1 MPQASEIAW
10 LIPVFPLIGAVISGL
25 SLISINKKINNSRE
39 IVAVSLLSFVGI
51 SAAISYKA
59 LYEQITGYQTVEK
72 LFVWASAGDFQIPMG
87 FVLDP
92 LGSVMLCL
100 VTTITLLVMIYS
112 HGYMSHDKGYVRF
125 FTYLALFSSS
135 MLGLIISPNLLEI
148 YVFWELVGMC
158 SYLLVGFW
166 YDRDGAAHAAQKA
179 FVVNRVGDFGLLL
192 GILGLFWATKS
203 FDFTEIAVG
212 ISQSMA
218 NHSLPSWAPLLLCFL
233 VFLGPM
239 AKSAQFPLHVWLPD
253 AMEGPT
259 PISALIHA
267 ATMVAAGV
275 FLVARLD
282 PLYSIFPIMQFIIA
296 LVGTI
301 TCFLGASIAL
311 TQMDLKKGLAYSTVS
326 QLGYM
331 MLAMGC
337 GAPLAGIFHLITH
350 ACFKA
355 MLFLGSGSVI
365 HAMEEVVG
373 HQPVLAQDMRLMGG
387 LRKKMPLTS
396 STFLIGCVA
405 ISGIPPLAG
414 FWSKDEIL
422 GNAFISFPAFWFIG
436 FMTAGM
442 TAFYMFR
449 LYFLTFEGE
458 FRGNNEELRFKLT
471 QAAGLDMAD
480 DHAEE
485 NHEEEEHETLSGE
498 VHESPWSMTF
508 PLVFLAFPSVLIG
521 FMGLPWDSKFV
532 GLLDPEEAINLSSS
546 FELNEFLPLAIAS
559 VLIASTGIS
568 IAYLA
573 YFAKKIDL
581 SILFAKRFPK
591 INNFL
596 SKKWYLDEINEKIFV
611 KGTRRIAKE
620 VLEVDSKVV
629 DGVVNLTGLVTLGS
643 GEGLKYFETGRAQFY
658 ALIVFGGVLLLVALF
673 GLQTPQVA

>member
-10 LIPVFPLIGAVISGL
+10 LIPVFPLIGAVLSGL
-25 SLISINKKINNSRE
+25 GLISVNKKINNSRE
-39 IVAVSLLSFVGI
+39 IVSISLILFVGI
-51 SAAISYKA
+51 SAVISYKA
-59 LYEQITGYQTVEK
+59 LIEQINGYQVVEK
-72 LFVWASAGDFQIPMG
+72 LFVWASAGDFTIPMG
-87 FVLDP
+87 FILDP
-92 LGSVMLCL
+92 LGSVMLAL

-112 HGYMSHDKGYVRF
+112 HGYMAHDKGYVRF

-135 MLGLIISPNLLEI
+135 MMGLIISPNLLEI

-203 FDFTEIAVG
+203 FDFNEIAIGV
-212 ISQSMA
+212 SQSITE
-218 NHSLPSWAPLLLCFL
+218 NSLPVWAAILLCFL

-267 ATMVAAGV
+267 ATMVAAGI
-275 FLVARLD
+275 FLVARLE
-282 PLYSIFPIMQFIIA
+282 PLYSLFPSIQFIIA

-337 GAPLAGIFHLITH
+337 GAPIAGIFHLVTH

-373 HQPVLAQDMRLMGG
+373 HQPILAQDMRLMGG
-387 LRKKMPLTS
+387 LRKKMPFTS
-396 STFLIGCVA
+396 TTFLIGCIA

-422 GNAFISFPAFWFIG
+422 GNAFNSFPAFWFVG
-436 FMTAGM
+436 FLTAGM

-449 LYFLTFEGE
+449 LYFLTFEGQ
-458 FRGNNEELRFKLT
+458 FRGYDKELQKELLL
-471 QAAGLDMAD
+471 AAKI
-480 DHAEE
+480 
-485 NHEEEEHETLSGE
+485 NSEEEEEQKEHGIL
-498 VHESPWSMTF
+498 HESPWSMTF
-508 PLVFLAFPSVLIG
+508 PLVFLAVPSVIIGLI
-521 FMGLPWDSKFV
+521 GLPWDSKFANF
-532 GLLDPEEAINLSSS
+532 LDPEEALIAINS
-546 FELNEFLPLAIAS
+546 FEFKEFFPLAFASVSIAS
-559 VLIASTGIS
+559 LGILIA
-568 IAYLA
+568 YKA

-581 SILFAKRFPK
+581 SILFAQRFPF
-591 INNFL
+591 INKFL
-596 SKKWYLDEINEKIFV
+596 SNKWYLDDINEKLFV
-611 KGTRRIAKE
+611 KGSRKLAKE

-658 ALIVFGGVLLLVALF
+658 ALIVFGGVILLVAIF
-673 GLQTPQVA
+673 GFQSPQVT

>member
-10 LIPVFPLIGAVISGL
+10 LIPVFPLIGAVLSGL
-25 SLISINKKINNSRE
+25 GLISINKKINNSRE
-39 IVAVSLLSFVGI
+39 IVSVGLISFVGI
-51 SAAISYKA
+51 SAVISYKA
-59 LYEQITGYQTVEK
+59 LIEQVNGYQSVEK
-72 LFVWASAGDFQIPMG
+72 LFVWANAGDFTIPMG

-92 LGSVMLCL
+92 LGSVMLAL

-112 HGYMSHDKGYVRF
+112 HGYMAHDKGYVRF

-135 MLGLIISPNLLEI
+135 MMGLIVSPNLLEI

-192 GILGLFWATKS
+192 GILGLFWATNS
-203 FDFTEIAVG
+203 FDFNEIATG
-212 ISQSMA
+212 ISQSISD
-218 NHSLPSWAPLLLCFL
+218 HSIPIWAALLLCFL

-267 ATMVAAGV
+267 ATMVAAGI
-275 FLVARLD
+275 FLVARLQ
-282 PLYSIFPIMQFIIA
+282 PLYSIFPSIQFIIA

-337 GAPLAGIFHLITH
+337 GAPVAGIFHLVTH

-387 LRKKMPLTS
+387 LRKKMPYTS
-396 STFLIGCVA
+396 TTFLIGCVA

-422 GNAFISFPAFWFIG
+422 GNAFISFPAFWFVG
-436 FMTAGM
+436 LLTAGM

-449 LYFLTFEGE
+449 LYFLTFEGD
-458 FRGNNEELRFKLT
+458 FRGENKELQKQLLIASKTNLDEEK
-471 QAAGLDMAD
+471 
-480 DHAEE
+480 EE
-485 NHEEEEHETLSGE
+485 DHEEHGSI
-498 VHESPWSMTF
+498 HESPWSMTF
-508 PLVFLAFPSVLIG
+508 PLVFLGVPSVIIG
-521 FMGLPWDSKFV
+521 FMGLPWDSKIAN
-532 GLLDPEEAINLSSS
+532 LLDPEEAETAAKA
-546 FELNEFLPLAIAS
+546 FELKEFLPLALAS
-559 VLIASTGIS
+559 VLIASAGII
-568 IAYLA
+568 IAYQA
-573 YFAKKIDL
+573 YFVKKINL
-581 SILFAKRFPK
+581 SVLFAEKFPS
-591 INNFL
+591 INRFL
-596 SKKWYLDEINEKIFV
+596 SNKWYLDDINEKLFV
-611 KGTRRIAKE
+611 KGSRKLAKE

-658 ALIVFGGVLLLVALF
+658 ALIVFGGVILLVAIF
-673 GLQTPQVA
+673 GFQSPQVS

>member
-10 LIPVFPLIGAVISGL
+10 LIPVFPLIGAVFSGL
-25 SLISINKKINNSRE
+25 GLICANKKINNSRE
-39 IVAVSLLSFVGI
+39 IVSISLLSFVGV
-51 SAAISYKA
+51 SAVISYKT
-59 LYEQITGYQTVEK
+59 LIEQINGYQSVEK
-72 LFVWASAGDFQIPMG
+72 LFVWASAGDFTIPMG

-92 LGSVMLCL
+92 LGSVMLTL

-112 HGYMSHDKGYVRF
+112 HGYMAHDKGYVRF

-135 MLGLIISPNLLEI
+135 MMGLIISPNLLEI

-166 YDRDGAAHAAQKA
+166 YDRDGAANAAQKA

-203 FDFTEIAVG
+203 FDFNEIAVG
-212 ISQSMA
+212 VSQSVSED
-218 NHSLPSWAPLLLCFL
+218 SLPVWAALLLCFL

-267 ATMVAAGV
+267 ATMVAAGI
-275 FLVARLD
+275 FLVARLQ
-282 PLYSIFPIMQFIIA
+282 PLYSLFPSIQFIIA

-337 GAPLAGIFHLITH
+337 GAPVAGIFHLITH

-387 LRKKMPLTS
+387 LRKKMPFTS
-396 STFLIGCVA
+396 MTFLIGCVA

-422 GNAFISFPAFWFIG
+422 GNAFISFPAFWFVG
-436 FMTAGM
+436 FLTAGM

-449 LYFLTFEGE
+449 LYFLTFEGD
-458 FRGNNEELRFKLT
+458 FRGEDKELQKELLLASEIT
-471 QAAGLDMAD
+471 I
-480 DHAEE
+480 
-485 NHEEEEHETLSGE
+485 EEEHEEEHGSL
-498 VHESPWSMTF
+498 HESPWSMTF
-508 PLVFLAFPSVLIG
+508 PLVFLAVPSVIIG
-521 FMGLPWDSKFV
+521 FMGFPWDSKFAN
-532 GLLDPEEAINLSSS
+532 LLDPEEALIAIES
-546 FELNEFLPLAIAS
+546 FELKEFLPLAIAS
-559 VLIASTGIS
+559 VFIASIGIT
-568 IAYLA
+568 IAYQA
-573 YFAKKIDL
+573 YFAKKINL
-581 SILFAKRFPK
+581 SILFAQRFPSVNK
-591 INNFL
+591 FL
-596 SKKWYLDEINEKIFV
+596 SNKWYLDDINEKLFV
-611 KGTRRIAKE
+611 KGSRKLAKE

-658 ALIVFGGVLLLVALF
+658 ALIVFGGVILLVAIF
-673 GLQTPQVA
+673 GFQSPQVA

>member
-25 SLISINKKINNSRE
+25 GLISANKKINNARE
-39 IVAVSLLSFVGI
+39 IVSVTLISFVGI
-51 SAAISYKA
+51 SAVISYKA
-59 LYEQITGYQTVEK
+59 LIEQVNGYNSVEK
-72 LFVWASAGDFQIPMG
+72 LFVWASAGDFTIPMG
-87 FVLDP
+87 FILDP
-92 LGSVMLCL
+92 LGSVMLAL

-135 MLGLIISPNLLEI
+135 MMGLIISPNLLEI

-192 GILGLFWATKS
+192 GILGLFWATNS
-203 FDFTEIAVG
+203 FDFNQIAKG
-212 ISQSMA
+212 ISQSISD
-218 NHSLPSWAPLLLCFL
+218 NSLPLWAALILCFL

-267 ATMVAAGV
+267 ATMVAAGI
-275 FLVARLD
+275 FLVARLQ
-282 PLYSIFPIMQFIIA
+282 PLYSLFPSIQFVIA
-296 LVGTI
+296 LVGSI

-337 GAPLAGIFHLITH
+337 GAPVAGIFHLITH

-387 LRKKMPLTS
+387 LRKKMPYTS
-396 STFLIGCVA
+396 ATFLIGCIA

-422 GNAFISFPAFWFIG
+422 GNAFISFPAFWLVG
-436 FMTAGM
+436 FLTAGM

-449 LYFLTFEGE
+449 LYFLTFEGD
-458 FRGNNEELRFKLT
+458 FRGENKELQKKLLLASNINLEDDNEE
-471 QAAGLDMAD
+471 GN
-480 DHAEE
+480 AEDQ
-485 NHEEEEHETLSGE
+485 HGSL
-498 VHESPWSMTF
+498 HESPWSMTF
-508 PLVFLAFPSVLIG
+508 PLVFLAVPSIIIG
-521 FMGLPWDSKFV
+521 FMGLPWDSKFAR
-532 GLLDPEEAINLSSS
+532 LLDPEEAEMAANAFNLK
-546 FELNEFLPLAIAS
+546 EFLPLAIAS
-559 VLIASTGIS
+559 VFVACLGIT
-568 IAYLA
+568 IAYQA
-573 YFAKKIDL
+573 YFAKKINL
-581 SILFAKRFPK
+581 SILFAKKFPV

-596 SKKWYLDEINEKIFV
+596 SKKWYLDDINEKLFV
-611 KGTRRIAKE
+611 KGSRKLAKE

-658 ALIVFGGVLLLVALF
+658 ALIVFGGVILLVAIF
-673 GLQTPQVA
+673 GFQSPQVT

>member
-10 LIPVFPLIGAVISGL
+10 LIPVFPLIGAVLSGL
-25 SLISINKKINNSRE
+25 GLICANKKINNSRE
-39 IVAVSLLSFVGI
+39 IVSISLISFVGI
-51 SAAISYKA
+51 SAVISYKT
-59 LYEQITGYQTVEK
+59 LIEQINGYQPVEK
-72 LFVWASAGDFQIPMG
+72 LFVWASAGDFTIPMG
-87 FVLDP
+87 FVLDQ
-92 LGSVMLCL
+92 LGSVMLTL
-100 VTTITLLVMIYS
+100 VSTITLLVMIYS
-112 HGYMSHDKGYVRF
+112 HGYMAHDKGYVRF

-135 MLGLIISPNLLEI
+135 MMGLIISPNLLEI

-166 YDRDGAAHAAQKA
+166 YDRDGAANAAQKA

-203 FDFTEIAVG
+203 FDFNQIALGV
-212 ISQSMA
+212 SQSVA
-218 NHSLPSWAPLLLCFL
+218 ENSLPVWAALLLCFL

-267 ATMVAAGV
+267 ATMVAAGI
-275 FLVARLD
+275 FLVARLQ
-282 PLYSIFPIMQFIIA
+282 PLYSLFPAIQFIIA

-337 GAPLAGIFHLITH
+337 GAPVAGIFHLITH

-387 LRKKMPLTS
+387 LRKKMPFTS
-396 STFLIGCVA
+396 STFLIGCIA

-422 GNAFISFPAFWFIG
+422 GSAFISFPAFWFVG
-436 FMTAGM
+436 FLTAGM

-449 LYFLTFEGE
+449 LYFLTFEGD
-458 FRGNNEELRFKLT
+458 FRGENNELRQQLLL
-471 QAAGLDMAD
+471 ASGINL
-480 DHAEE
+480 
-485 NHEEEEHETLSGE
+485 EEEQEHQEEHGSL
-498 VHESPWSMTF
+498 HESPWSMTF
-508 PLVFLAFPSVLIG
+508 PLIFLAVPSIIIG
-521 FMGLPWDSKFV
+521 FMGLPWDSKFATF
-532 GLLDPEEAINLSSS
+532 LDPEEALIAIET
-546 FELNEFLPLAIAS
+546 FELKEFLPLAIAS
-559 VLIASTGIS
+559 VFIASIGIT
-568 IAYLA
+568 IAYQA
-573 YFAKKIDL
+573 YFAKKINL
-581 SILFAKRFPK
+581 SMLFAQRFPSVNK
-591 INNFL
+591 FL
-596 SKKWYLDEINEKIFV
+596 SNKWYLDDINEKLFV
-611 KGTRRIAKE
+611 KGSRKLAKE

-658 ALIVFGGVLLLVALF
+658 ALIVFGGVILLVAIF
-673 GLQTPQVA
+673 GFQSP

>member
-10 LIPVFPLIGAVISGL
+10 LIPVFPLIGAVFSGL
-25 SLISINKKINNSRE
+25 GLICANKKINNSRE
-39 IVAVSLLSFVGI
+39 IVSISLLSFVGV
-51 SAAISYKA
+51 SAVISYKT
-59 LYEQITGYQTVEK
+59 LIEQINGYQSVEK
-72 LFVWASAGDFQIPMG
+72 LFVWASAGDFTIPMG

-92 LGSVMLCL
+92 LGSVMLTL

-112 HGYMSHDKGYVRF
+112 HGYMAHDKGYVRF

-135 MLGLIISPNLLEI
+135 MMGLIISPNLLEI

-166 YDRDGAAHAAQKA
+166 YDRDGAANAAQKA

-203 FDFTEIAVG
+203 FDFNEIAIGV
-212 ISQSMA
+212 SQSVSE
-218 NHSLPSWAPLLLCFL
+218 NSLPVWAALLLCFL

-267 ATMVAAGV
+267 ATMVAAGI
-275 FLVARLD
+275 FLVARLQ
-282 PLYSIFPIMQFIIA
+282 PLYSLFPSIQFIIA

-337 GAPLAGIFHLITH
+337 GAPVAGIFHLITH

-387 LRKKMPLTS
+387 LRKKMPFTS
-396 STFLIGCVA
+396 TTFLIGCVA

-422 GNAFISFPAFWFIG
+422 GNAFISFPAFWFVG
-436 FMTAGM
+436 FLTAGM

-449 LYFLTFEGE
+449 LYFLTFEGD
-458 FRGNNEELRFKLT
+458 FRGEDKELQKELLL
-471 QAAGLDMAD
+471 ASKI
-480 DHAEE
+480 
-485 NHEEEEHETLSGE
+485 NIEEEHEEEHGSL
-498 VHESPWSMTF
+498 HESPWSMTF
-508 PLVFLAFPSVLIG
+508 PLVFLAVPSVIIG
-521 FMGLPWDSKFV
+521 FMGFPWDSKFAN
-532 GLLDPEEAINLSSS
+532 LLDPEEALIAIES
-546 FELNEFLPLAIAS
+546 FELKEFLPLAIAS
-559 VLIASTGIS
+559 VFIASIGIT
-568 IAYLA
+568 IAYQA
-573 YFAKKIDL
+573 YFAKKINL
-581 SILFAKRFPK
+581 SILFAQRFPFVNK
-591 INNFL
+591 FL
-596 SKKWYLDEINEKIFV
+596 SNKWYLDDINEKLFV
-611 KGTRRIAKE
+611 KGSRKLAKE

-658 ALIVFGGVLLLVALF
+658 ALIVFGGVILLVAIF
-673 GLQTPQVA
+673 GFQSPQVA

>member
-10 LIPVFPLIGAVISGL
+10 LIPVFPLIGAVLSGL
-25 SLISINKKINNSRE
+25 GLISINKKINNSRE
-39 IVAVSLLSFVGI
+39 IVSVGLISFVGI
-51 SAAISYKA
+51 SAVISYKA
-59 LYEQITGYQTVEK
+59 LIEQVNGYQSVEK
-72 LFVWASAGDFQIPMG
+72 LFVWANAGDFTIPMG

-92 LGSVMLCL
+92 LGSVMLAL

-112 HGYMSHDKGYVRF
+112 HGYMAHDKGYVRF

-135 MLGLIISPNLLEI
+135 MMGLIISPNLLEI

-192 GILGLFWATKS
+192 GILGLFWATNS
-203 FDFTEIAVG
+203 FDFNEIATG
-212 ISQSMA
+212 ISQSISD
-218 NHSLPSWAPLLLCFL
+218 HSIPIWAALLLCFL

-267 ATMVAAGV
+267 ATMVAAGI
-275 FLVARLD
+275 FLVARLQ
-282 PLYSIFPIMQFIIA
+282 PLYSIFPSIQFIIA

-337 GAPLAGIFHLITH
+337 GAPVAGIFHLVTH

-387 LRKKMPLTS
+387 LRKKMPYTS
-396 STFLIGCVA
+396 KTFLIGCVA

-436 FMTAGM
+436 LLTAGM
-442 TAFYMFR
+442 TAFYMVR
-449 LYFLTFEGE
+449 LYFLTFEGD
-458 FRGNNEELRFKLT
+458 FRGENKELQKELLI
-471 QAAGLDMAD
+471 ASKINID
-480 DHAEE
+480 EE
-485 NHEEEEHETLSGE
+485 NEEEHEEHGSI
-498 VHESPWSMTF
+498 HESPWSMTF
-508 PLVFLAFPSVLIG
+508 PLVFLAVPSVIIG
-521 FMGLPWDSKFV
+521 FMGLPWDSKIAY
-532 GLLDPEEAINLSSS
+532 LLDPEEAETAAKA
-546 FELNEFLPLAIAS
+546 FELKEFLPLALAS
-559 VLIASTGIS
+559 VLIASAGII
-568 IAYLA
+568 IAYQA
-573 YFAKKIDL
+573 YFAKKINL
-581 SILFAKRFPK
+581 SVLFADKFPS
-591 INNFL
+591 INRFL
-596 SKKWYLDEINEKIFV
+596 SNKWYLDDINEKLFV
-611 KGTRRIAKE
+611 KGSRKLAKE

-658 ALIVFGGVLLLVALF
+658 ALIVFGGVILLVALF
-673 GLQTPQVA
+673 GFQSPQVS

>member
-10 LIPVFPLIGAVISGL
+10 LIPVFPLIGAVLSGL
-25 SLISINKKINNSRE
+25 GLISINKKINNSRE
-39 IVAVSLLSFVGI
+39 IVSVSLISFVGI
-51 SAAISYKA
+51 SAVISYKA
-59 LYEQITGYQTVEK
+59 LIEQVNGYQSVEK
-72 LFVWASAGDFQIPMG
+72 LFVWASAGDFTIPMG

-92 LGSVMLCL
+92 LGSVMLAL

-112 HGYMSHDKGYVRF
+112 HGYMAHDKGYVRF

-135 MLGLIISPNLLEI
+135 MMGLIVSPNLLEI

-192 GILGLFWATKS
+192 GILGLFWATNS
-203 FDFTEIAVG
+203 FDFNEIATG
-212 ISQSMA
+212 ISQSISD
-218 NHSLPSWAPLLLCFL
+218 HSIPIWAALLLCFL

-267 ATMVAAGV
+267 ATMVAAGI
-275 FLVARLD
+275 FLVARLQ
-282 PLYSIFPIMQFIIA
+282 PLYSIFPSIQFIIA

-337 GAPLAGIFHLITH
+337 GAPVAGIFHLVTH

-387 LRKKMPLTS
+387 LRKKMPYTS
-396 STFLIGCVA
+396 TTFLIGCVA

-422 GNAFISFPAFWFIG
+422 GNAFISFPAFWFVG
-436 FMTAGM
+436 LLTAGM

-449 LYFLTFEGE
+449 LYFLTFEGD
-458 FRGNNEELRFKLT
+458 FRGENKELQKQLLIASKT
-471 QAAGLDMAD
+471 NLDD
-480 DHAEE
+480 E
-485 NHEEEEHETLSGE
+485 NEEEHEEHGSI
-498 VHESPWSMTF
+498 HESPWSMTF
-508 PLVFLAFPSVLIG
+508 PLVFLAVPSLIIG
-521 FMGLPWDSKFV
+521 FMGLPWDSKIAN
-532 GLLDPEEAINLSSS
+532 LLDPEEAETAAKA
-546 FELNEFLPLAIAS
+546 FELKEFLPLAIAS
-559 VLIASTGIS
+559 VLIASAGII
-568 IAYLA
+568 IAYQA
-573 YFAKKIDL
+573 YFVKKINL
-581 SILFAKRFPK
+581 SVLFAEKFPS
-591 INNFL
+591 INRFL
-596 SKKWYLDEINEKIFV
+596 SNKWYLDDINEKLFV
-611 KGTRRIAKE
+611 KGSRKLAKE

-658 ALIVFGGVLLLVALF
+658 ALIVFGGVILLVAIF
-673 GLQTPQVA
+673 GFQSPQVS

>member
-10 LIPVFPLIGAVISGL
+10 LIPVFPLIGAVLSGL
-25 SLISINKKINNSRE
+25 GLICVNKKINNSRE
-39 IVAVSLLSFVGI
+39 IVSISLISLVGVSSVV
-51 SAAISYKA
+51 SYKT
-59 LYEQITGYQTVEK
+59 LFEQINGYQPVEK
-72 LFVWASAGDFQIPMG
+72 LFVWASAGDFTIPMG
-87 FVLDP
+87 FVLDQ
-92 LGSVMLCL
+92 LGSVMLTL
-100 VTTITLLVMIYS
+100 VSTITLLVMIYS
-112 HGYMSHDKGYVRF
+112 HGYMAHDKGYVRF

-135 MLGLIISPNLLEI
+135 MMGLIISPNLLEI

-166 YDRDGAAHAAQKA
+166 YDRDGAANAAQKA

-203 FDFTEIAVG
+203 FDFNQIALGV
-212 ISQSMA
+212 SQSIA
-218 NHSLPSWAPLLLCFL
+218 ENSLPVWAALLLCFL

-267 ATMVAAGV
+267 ATMVAAGI
-275 FLVARLD
+275 FLVARLQ
-282 PLYSIFPIMQFIIA
+282 PLYSLFPAIQFVIA

-337 GAPLAGIFHLITH
+337 GAPVAGIFHLITH

-373 HQPVLAQDMRLMGG
+373 HQPILAQDMRLMGG
-387 LRKKMPLTS
+387 LRKKMPFTS
-396 STFLIGCVA
+396 ATFLIGCVA

-422 GNAFISFPAFWFIG
+422 GSAFISFPAFWFVG
-436 FMTAGM
+436 FLTAGM

-449 LYFLTFEGE
+449 LYFLTFEGD
-458 FRGNNEELRFKLT
+458 FRGENKEIRKQLLLASEINLEEE
-471 QAAGLDMAD
+471 Q
-480 DHAEE
+480 E
-485 NHEEEEHETLSGE
+485 HEEDHGSL
-498 VHESPWSMTF
+498 HESPWSMTF
-508 PLVFLAFPSVLIG
+508 PLVFLAVPSIIIG
-521 FMGLPWDSKFV
+521 FMGFPWDSKFAIF
-532 GLLDPEEAINLSSS
+532 LDPEEALIAIET
-546 FELNEFLPLAIAS
+546 FELKEFLPLAIAS
-559 VLIASTGIS
+559 VFIASIGIT
-568 IAYLA
+568 IAYQA

-581 SILFAKRFPK
+581 SILFAQRFPSVNK
-591 INNFL
+591 FL
-596 SKKWYLDEINEKIFV
+596 SNKWYLDDINEKLFV
-611 KGTRRIAKE
+611 KGSRKLAKE

-658 ALIVFGGVLLLVALF
+658 ALIVFGGVILLVAIF
-673 GLQTPQVA
+673 GFQSPQVT

>member
-10 LIPVFPLIGAVISGL
+10 LIPVFPLIGAVLSGL
-25 SLISINKKINNSRE
+25 GLISINKKINNSRE
-39 IVAVSLLSFVGI
+39 IVSVGLISFVGI
-51 SAAISYKA
+51 SAVISYKA
-59 LYEQITGYQTVEK
+59 LIEQVNGYQSVEK
-72 LFVWASAGDFQIPMG
+72 LFVWANAGDFTIPMG
-87 FVLDP
+87 FILDP
-92 LGSVMLCL
+92 LGSVMLAL
-100 VTTITLLVMIYS
+100 VTTITFLVMIYS
-112 HGYMSHDKGYVRF
+112 HGYMAHDKGYVRF

-135 MLGLIISPNLLEI
+135 MMGLIVSPNLLEI

-192 GILGLFWATKS
+192 GILGLFWATNS
-203 FDFTEIAVG
+203 FDFNEIAIG
-212 ISQSMA
+212 ISQSITD
-218 NHSLPSWAPLLLCFL
+218 HSIPIWAALLLCFL

-267 ATMVAAGV
+267 ATMVAAGI
-275 FLVARLD
+275 FLVARLQ
-282 PLYSIFPIMQFIIA
+282 PLYSIFPSIQFIIA

-337 GAPLAGIFHLITH
+337 GAPVAGIFHLVTH

-387 LRKKMPLTS
+387 LRKKMPYTS
-396 STFLIGCVA
+396 TTFLIGCVA

-436 FMTAGM
+436 LLTAGM

-449 LYFLTFEGE
+449 LYFLTFEGD
-458 FRGNNEELRFKLT
+458 FRGENKELQKQLLI
-471 QAAGLDMAD
+471 ASKANLDD
-480 DHAEE
+480 ES
-485 NHEEEEHETLSGE
+485 EEEHEEHGSI
-498 VHESPWSMTF
+498 HESPWSMTF
-508 PLVFLAFPSVLIG
+508 PLVFLAVPSVIIG
-521 FMGLPWDSKFV
+521 FMGLPWDSKIAN
-532 GLLDPEEAINLSSS
+532 LLDPEEAETAAKA
-546 FELNEFLPLAIAS
+546 FELKEFLPLALAS
-559 VLIASTGIS
+559 ILIASAGII
-568 IAYLA
+568 IAYQA
-573 YFAKKIDL
+573 YFVKKINL
-581 SILFAKRFPK
+581 SVLFAEKFPS
-591 INNFL
+591 INRFL
-596 SKKWYLDEINEKIFV
+596 SNKWYLDDINEKLFV
-611 KGTRRIAKE
+611 KGSRKLAKE

-658 ALIVFGGVLLLVALF
+658 ALIVFGGVILLVAIF
-673 GLQTPQVA
+673 GFQSPQVS

>member
-10 LIPVFPLIGAVISGL
+10 LIPVFPLIGAVLSGL
-25 SLISINKKINNSRE
+25 GLISINKKINNSRK
-39 IVAVSLLSFVGI
+39 IVSVGLISFVGI
-51 SAAISYKA
+51 SAVISYKA
-59 LYEQITGYQTVEK
+59 LIEQVNGYQSVEK
-72 LFVWASAGDFQIPMG
+72 LFVWANAGDFTIPMG

-92 LGSVMLCL
+92 LGSVMLAL

-112 HGYMSHDKGYVRF
+112 HGYMDHDKGYVRF

-135 MLGLIISPNLLEI
+135 MMGLIVSPNLLEI

-192 GILGLFWATKS
+192 GILGLFWATNS
-203 FDFTEIAVG
+203 FDFNEIATG
-212 ISQSMA
+212 ISQSISD
-218 NHSLPSWAPLLLCFL
+218 NTIPLWAALLLCFL

-267 ATMVAAGV
+267 ATMVAAGI
-275 FLVARLD
+275 FLVARLQ
-282 PLYSIFPIMQFIIA
+282 PLYSIFPSIQFIIA

-337 GAPLAGIFHLITH
+337 GAPVAGIFHLVTH

-387 LRKKMPLTS
+387 LRKKMPFTS
-396 STFLIGCVA
+396 TTFLIGCIA

-422 GNAFISFPAFWFIG
+422 GNAFISFPAFWFVG
-436 FMTAGM
+436 LLTAGM

-449 LYFLTFEGE
+449 LYFLTFEGD
-458 FRGNNEELRFKLT
+458 FRGENKELQKELLIASKTNLDEENEE
-471 QAAGLDMAD
+471 D
-480 DHAEE
+480 
-485 NHEEEEHETLSGE
+485 HEEHGSI
-498 VHESPWSMTF
+498 HESPWSMTF
-508 PLVFLAFPSVLIG
+508 PLVFLAVPSVIIG
-521 FMGLPWDSKFV
+521 FMGLPWDSKISN
-532 GLLDPEEAINLSSS
+532 LLDPEEAETAAKA

-559 VLIASTGIS
+559 VLIASAGII
-568 IAYLA
+568 IAYQA
-573 YFAKKIDL
+573 YFVKKINL
-581 SILFAKRFPK
+581 SVLFAEKFPT
-591 INNFL
+591 INKFL
-596 SKKWYLDEINEKIFV
+596 SNKWYLDDINEKLFV
-611 KGTRRIAKE
+611 KGSRKLAKE

-658 ALIVFGGVLLLVALF
+658 ALIVFGGVILLVAIF
-673 GLQTPQVA
+673 GFQSPQVS

>member
-10 LIPVFPLIGAVISGL
+10 LIPVFPLIGAVFSGL
-25 SLISINKKINNSRE
+25 GLICANKKINNSRE
-39 IVAVSLLSFVGI
+39 IVSISLLSFVGV
-51 SAAISYKA
+51 SAVISYKT
-59 LYEQITGYQTVEK
+59 LIEQINGYQSVEK
-72 LFVWASAGDFQIPMG
+72 LFVWASAGDFTIPMG

-92 LGSVMLCL
+92 LGSVMLTL

-112 HGYMSHDKGYVRF
+112 HGYMAHDKGYVRF

-135 MLGLIISPNLLEI
+135 MMGLIISPNLLEI

-166 YDRDGAAHAAQKA
+166 YDRDGAANAAQKA

-203 FDFTEIAVG
+203 FDFNEIAVG
-212 ISQSMA
+212 VSQSVSE
-218 NHSLPSWAPLLLCFL
+218 NSLPVWAALLLCFL

-267 ATMVAAGV
+267 ATMVAAGI
-275 FLVARLD
+275 FLVARLQ
-282 PLYSIFPIMQFIIA
+282 PLYSLFPSIQFIIA

-337 GAPLAGIFHLITH
+337 GAPVAGIFHLITH

-387 LRKKMPLTS
+387 LRKKMPFTS
-396 STFLIGCVA
+396 TTFLIGCVA

-422 GNAFISFPAFWFIG
+422 GNAFISFPAFWFVG
-436 FMTAGM
+436 FLTAGM

-449 LYFLTFEGE
+449 LYFLTFEGD
-458 FRGNNEELRFKLT
+458 FRGEDKELQKELLL
-471 QAAGLDMAD
+471 AS
-480 DHAEE
+480 EI
-485 NHEEEEHETLSGE
+485 NIEEEHEEEHGSL
-498 VHESPWSMTF
+498 HESPWSMTF
-508 PLVFLAFPSVLIG
+508 PLVFLAVPSLIIG
-521 FMGLPWDSKFV
+521 FMGFPWDSKFAN
-532 GLLDPEEAINLSSS
+532 LLDPEEALIAIES
-546 FELNEFLPLAIAS
+546 FELKEFLPLAIAS
-559 VLIASTGIS
+559 VFIASIGIT
-568 IAYLA
+568 IAYQA
-573 YFAKKIDL
+573 YFAKKINL
-581 SILFAKRFPK
+581 SILFAQRFPSVNK
-591 INNFL
+591 FL
-596 SKKWYLDEINEKIFV
+596 SNKWYLDDINEKLFV
-611 KGTRRIAKE
+611 KGSRKLAKE

-658 ALIVFGGVLLLVALF
+658 ALIVFGGVILLVAIF
-673 GLQTPQVA
+673 GFQSPQVA

>member
-10 LIPVFPLIGAVISGL
+10 LIPVFPLIGAVLSGL
-25 SLISINKKINNSRE
+25 GLISINKKINNSRE
-39 IVAVSLLSFVGI
+39 IVSIGLISFVGI
-51 SAAISYKA
+51 SAVISYKA
-59 LYEQITGYQTVEK
+59 LIEQVNGYQPVEK
-72 LFVWASAGDFQIPMG
+72 LFVWANAGDFTIPMG

-92 LGSVMLCL
+92 LGSVMLAL

-112 HGYMSHDKGYVRF
+112 HGYMAHDKGYVRF

-135 MLGLIISPNLLEI
+135 MMGLIISPNLLEI

-192 GILGLFWATKS
+192 GILGLFWATNS
-203 FDFTEIAVG
+203 FDFSEIAVG
-212 ISQSMA
+212 ISQSVSD
-218 NHSLPSWAPLLLCFL
+218 NSLPIWAAILLCFL

-267 ATMVAAGV
+267 ATMVAAGI
-275 FLVARLD
+275 FLVARLQ
-282 PLYSIFPIMQFIIA
+282 PLYSIFPSIQFIIA
-296 LVGTI
+296 LVGTV

-337 GAPLAGIFHLITH
+337 GAPIAGIFHLVTH

-373 HQPVLAQDMRLMGG
+373 HQPILAQDMRLMGG
-387 LRKKMPLTS
+387 LRKKMPYTS
-396 STFLIGCVA
+396 ATFLIGCVA

-422 GNAFISFPAFWFIG
+422 GNAFISFPAFWFVG
-436 FMTAGM
+436 LLTAGM

-449 LYFLTFEGE
+449 LYFLTFEGD
-458 FRGNNEELRFKLT
+458 FRGNNKELQKELLIAS
-471 QAAGLDMAD
+471 QVNLDED
-480 DHAEE
+480 K
-485 NHEEEEHETLSGE
+485 EEEHEQNGYI
-498 VHESPWSMTF
+498 HESPWSMTF
-508 PLVFLAFPSVLIG
+508 PLVFLAVPSLIIG
-521 FMGLPWDSKFV
+521 FMGLPWDSKFAN
-532 GLLDPEEAINLSSS
+532 LLDPEEAEIVKKA
-546 FELNEFLPLAIAS
+546 FELREFLPLAIAS
-559 VLIASTGIS
+559 VVIASIGIT
-568 IAYLA
+568 IAYQA
-573 YFAKKIDL
+573 YFVKKINL
-581 SILFAKRFPK
+581 SILFAERFPS
-591 INNFL
+591 INQFL
-596 SKKWYLDEINEKIFV
+596 SNKWYLDDINEKLFV
-611 KGTRRIAKE
+611 KGSRKLAKE

-658 ALIVFGGVLLLVALF
+658 ALIVFGGVILLVAIF
-673 GLQTPQVA
+673 GFQSPQVT